1 MLLIAQKDKEWKTS
15 YHPCLPTTYYL
26 LCPHT
31 TAASVSDA
39 PIAVNQDVNTSLAR
53 LSFST
58 CSLFIPSPWCSS
70 LTFIA
75 PVNEILFCC
84 VYSPAVLSLARPRSP
99 SPVYSLRVTS
109 GVIVVQGP
117 CPSTAVGATW
127 SNNHDHMSMY
137 SWFPMAFLTTWL
149 INSRRA
155 KALFILLFSREYTQ
169 PPRRRDTAYFRLNK

>member
-39 PIAVNQDVNTSLAR
+39 PIAVNQDVNSSLAR
-53 LSFST
+53 FSFST

-99 SPVYSLRVTS
+99 SPVYSPELLQVS
-109 GVIVVQGP
+109 LYSKVHVPPLLLEQHDLI
-117 CPSTAVGATW
+117 SW
-127 SNNHDHMSMY
+127 SYVNVFMVSYGLSYYMID
-137 SWFPMAFLTTWL
+137 
-149 INSRRA
+149 
-155 KALFILLFSREYTQ
+155 
-169 PPRRRDTAYFRLNK
+169 